1 MTLNE
6 LGDVLNHMYQNAPT
20 NESVAMIHLF
30 AIKYA
35 NQIKDL
41 NVSCKSVAKAAGI
54 NQSYGTEISK
64 GIKLAKYVSVKG

>member
-6 LGDVLNHMYQNAPT
+6 LGSILEKMYQNAPE

-35 NQIKDL
+35 EQIK
-41 NVSCKSVAKAAGI
+41 I
-54 NQSYGTEISK
+54 
-64 GIKLAKYVSVKG
+64 